1 MPFNVSKIKE
11 WVLHYRNIRNEVE
24 SQLGEKLKTKSING
38 EARYM
43 HGKLKERI
51 KTNVNG
57 QGVLYDIYCN
67 TTEFL
72 NVTSVKVKTTILRYM
87 LKNAN
92 TLMHKAS
99 NVTS

>member
-72 NVTSVKVKTTILRYM
+72 NVTSVCKQG
-87 LKNAN
+87 KNYHPQVYVEECKYIDA
-92 TLMHKAS
+92 
-99 NVTS
+99 